1 MSNYIDMMFELVF
14 RLCDILTETAGKD
27 IVGDTDIKEVVK
39 IELIYFLMYLS
50 SEEETWT
57 VEDTDFVAKSLKMDL
72 NQMFMDSLFSERKS
86 YSEKFKNEIP
96 FIMKI
101 FVSFEC
107 SVNFKDTK
115 EIDFGAN
122 LVDLYALIGAEFFNN
137 KGNASSSELHKFEAY
152 MEMLKNFLFK
162 SLDKD
167 ESEIKFNVAYNCSKK
182 SDSFEENN
190 ENAESQEFINDD
202 CMVDQVHGADNE
214 ETFDGLLEELNS
226 LTGLDDVKND
236 VKSLIN
242 LLKIHK
248 VREERGMK
256 VTPVSLHLVFS
267 GNPGTGKTTVAR
279 LLAKIYNKLG
289 ILSQGH
295 LVEVDRSGLVAGYV
309 GQTAIKVQNVIE
321 KALGGVLFID
331 EAYSLVSDKGEND
344 FGGEAIETLLKGME
358 DHRDDLV
365 VIVAGY
371 PDLMKEFLKS
381 NPGLKSRFNK
391 FIYFRD
397 YNPDELLAIFRGMCS
412 KSGYRPTEECLEFA
426 QNYFERRYLN
436 REDDFA
442 NGREV
447 RNFFEEAVVNQANR
461 LSDCFDLSNEDLE
474 TLTVDDVLQCVSL
487 EDLDLSVRTFNCLK
501 RGGISTLS
509 DLTKMT
515 FSDLLLVRNLGKRSS
530 EEIVAKMNEYNLSFK
545 SL

>member
-1 MSNYIDMMFELVF
+1 MSRHDDMMLELVF
-14 RLCDILTETAGKD
+14 RLCDILTETAGTD
-27 IVGDTDIKEVVK
+27 IVGDTDIKQVVK

-50 SEEETWT
+50 SEEEKWT
-57 VEDTDFVAKSLKMDL
+57 VEDTDFVENSLKMDL
-72 NQMFMDSLFSERKS
+72 DQMFMDGLFSERKS

-107 SVNFKDTK
+107 NVNFKDMK

-122 LVDLYALIGAEFFNN
+122 IVDLYALIGAEFLNN
-137 KGNASSSELHKFEAY
+137 KGNASSNELHKFEAY
-152 MEMLKNFLFK
+152 MEMLKNYLFEN
-162 SLDKD
+162 LDKD

-182 SDSFEENN
+182 SDSATENN

-202 CMVDQVHGADNE
+202 CMVDQVHGVDNE
-214 ETFDGLLEELNS
+214 ETFDDLLEELNS

-412 KSGYRPTEECLEFA
+412 KSGYTPTEECLEFA

-461 LSDCFDLSNEDLE
+461 LSDCFDLSNKDLE
-474 TLTVDDVLQCVSL
+474 TLTVDDVLQCVSI
-487 EDLDLSVRTFNCLK
+487 EEMDLSIRTYNCLK
-501 RGGISTLS
+501 RAGISTLN

-515 FSDLLLVRNLGKRSS
+515 FADLLLVRNLGKKSS
-530 EEIVAKMNEYNLSFK
+530 EEVVAKMNEYNLSFK
-545 SL
+545 TL